1 MSGESRS
8 KLELDI
14 CEQALRFDGP
24 DRDAYLDKACGED
37 RELRAAAES
46 LLSAVTDSGSFMLA
60 DFASLA
66 RKKPGT

>member
-14 CEQALRFDGP
+14 CEQALQFNGP
-24 DRDAYLDKACGED
+24 DRDAYLDKACGGD
-37 RELRAAAES
+37 KELRAAAES

-60 DFASLA
+60 DLERSAG
-66 RKKPGT
+66 KKPKT